1 MTVKEFAFPLPYIP
15 PALAPVV
22 LFFIVSLTK
31 LLQKREMRKDIVI
44 ELSYKGFSRA
54 SDYS

>member
-31 LLQKREMRKDIVI
+31 KLFISGKINQKRINEDIVTGI
-44 ELSYKGFSRA
+44 Q
-54 SDYS
+54 

>member
-1 MTVKEFAFPLPYIP
+1 MTGKEFAFPLPYIP

-31 LLQKREMRKDIVI
+31 KLFIIFPLASPAAPPALCD
-44 ELSYKGFSRA
+44 SR
-54 SDYS
+54 